1 MLYVGFID
9 RNFEEIAE
17 EVELLDERIVPIAL
31 QKLALTT
38 LSLCENRKQL
48 VSVGNSAGDITQ
60 FWPRSLAVTEL
71 PMRTVD
77 DNRVRELRRLEA
89 GEATVVSGPFCFVD
103 DVAVSGLTL
112 AVAREAFDADDTSMA
127 AVGMAMA
134 SRHLEKRAGM
144 KVYSAVR
151 YQQEGGGRPAVNTLA
166 TFAERSDIRR
176 QYAVTKFGNE
186 KAMENIIKIYAQGGL
201 L

>member
-1 MLYVGFID
+1 MLCAGFID
-9 RNFEEIAE
+9 RNFEEVAE
-17 EVELLDERIVPIAL
+17 EAEALDERIVPIAL

-38 LSLCENRKQL
+38 LSLCEKRKQL
-48 VSVGNSAGDITQ
+48 ISVGNSAGDITQ
-60 FWPRSLAVTEL
+60 FWPRSLAITEL
-71 PMRTVD
+71 RMRTVD

-89 GEATVVSGPFCFVD
+89 GDTTVANGPFCFVD

-112 AVAREAFDADDTSMA
+112 AVAREAFDADDTSIA

-134 SRHLEKRAGM
+134 SKRLEKRAGM
-144 KVYSAVR
+144 KVYSAIQ

-166 TFAERSDIRR
+166 TLAERSDIRR
-176 QYAVTKFGNE
+176 QYAVAKFGNE
-186 KAMENIIKIYAQGGL
+186 KAMESIIKTYERGVL